1 MDSLCLHVS
10 FVVFVLSLS
19 CANVPG
25 IGATAKANEPSLT
38 VKFVD
43 ATPTSGLQFQHRNSA
58 TPNKYLIETMAGGVA
73 VFDYNGDGW
82 LDVFFTNGARLKDSQ
97 PDDEPLD
104 KSDPRFWNRLF
115 RNNRDGTFTDVTEKA
130 NLRGSSYGMGA
141 AAADYDNDGQTDLF
155 VTNYGEAILYRNNGD
170 GTFRDVTLRA
180 RVKAEGW
187 TTSAGFLDYNNDGH
201 IDLFVCRYLAWDFAA
216 GNLFCGD
223 RKPQGRAYCH
233 PDKFKP
239 VSNYLFKNNGDGT
252 FTDVSAPSRIEASPG
267 KALGVA
273 FADFNND
280 RFLDIYVANDSYPQF
295 LFKNNGDGTFTE
307 TGAIAGVGYTED
319 GKTFAGMGTDFADID
334 DDGLP
339 DVITTA
345 LPYEYYAFFRNQGRG
360 TFSYSSLDS
369 RLGEITRPFGGW
381 GMRIFDYDNDKAKDL
396 FLVNSH
402 VMDNIELSQPHL
414 SYPQK
419 PLLLKFIGNRFVDVS
434 STSGE
439 IFQQPQASRGA
450 AFGDL
455 DNDGDTDVIVSN
467 CNGPARFIRNEGGNR
482 NHWIGIKLRGT
493 RSNRDGIGA
502 KITVTRLDGKKQ
514 YNHVTTTA
522 GYLSAHDARVLF
534 GLDKEASIKQIR
546 IEWPGGIVQEII
558 NPKVDQFL
566 QVEEKGEGSA
576 ARITSLPG
584 ASS

>member
-1 MDSLCLHVS
+1 
-10 FVVFVLSLS
+10 
-19 CANVPG
+19 
-25 IGATAKANEPSLT
+25 
-38 VKFVD
+38 
-43 ATPTSGLQFQHRNSA
+43 
-58 TPNKYLIETMAGGVA
+58 MAGGVA

-82 LDVFFTNGARLKDSQ
+82 LDVFFTNGARLKDPQ

-104 KSDPRFWNRLF
+104 KSDLRFWNRLF
-115 RNNRDGTFTDVTEKA
+115 RNNHDGSFTDVTVKA
-130 NLRGSSYGMGA
+130 NLQGSGYGMGA
-141 AAADYDNDGQTDLF
+141 AAADYDNDGHTDLF

-170 GTFRDVTLRA
+170 GTFRDVTSQA
-180 RVKAEGW
+180 NIKTEGW

-201 IDLFVCRYLAWDFAA
+201 LDLFICRYLEWNFAA
-216 GNLFCGD
+216 GSLSCGD
-223 RKPQGRAYCH
+223 RKPPGRAYCH

-239 VSNYLFKNNGDGT
+239 ISNYLFKNNGDKT
-252 FTDVSAPSRIEASPG
+252 FTDVSQSSGIKASPG

-295 LFKNNGDGTFTE
+295 LFRNNGDGTFTE
-307 TGAIAGVGYTED
+307 VGAIAGVGYTED

-334 DDGLP
+334 EDGLA
-339 DVITTA
+339 DVVTTA
-345 LPYEYYAFFRNQGRG
+345 LPYEYYAFFRNLGRG
-360 TFSYSSLDS
+360 TFGYSSLDS

-381 GMRIFDYDNDKAKDL
+381 GMRIFDYDNDGAKDL
-396 FLVNSH
+396 FLANSH

-414 SYPQK
+414 SYRQK
-419 PLLLKFIGNRFVDVS
+419 SLLLKFIGNRFVDVS

-455 DNDGDTDVIVSN
+455 DNDGDTDVVISN
-467 CNGPARFIRNEGGNR
+467 CNGPALFIRNEGGNR

-502 KITVTRLDGKKQ
+502 KITLTRLDGKSK

-522 GYLSAHDARVLF
+522 SYLSAHDARVFF
-534 GLDKEASIKQIR
+534 GLGKDKLIKRIQ
-546 IEWPGGIVQEII
+546 IEWPSGVVQEIF
-558 NPKVDQFL
+558 NPKINQL
-566 QVEEKGEGSA
+566 LHVEENEGKGA
-576 ARITSLPG
+576 AHITSRPI